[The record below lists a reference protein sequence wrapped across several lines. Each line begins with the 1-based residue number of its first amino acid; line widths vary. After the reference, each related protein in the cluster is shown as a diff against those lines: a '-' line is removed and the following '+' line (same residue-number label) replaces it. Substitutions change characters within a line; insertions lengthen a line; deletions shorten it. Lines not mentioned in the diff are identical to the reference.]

1 MTPSCPAIGS
11 RLSLSDRAEAVV
23 LLPARCGVLMT
34 SAWRGPNS
42 SVDEIV
48 AIGDCGL
55 PVAGEFDAPPEPC
68 THKQIQGRNVMSRR
82 ALLASSIFAGFF
94 TTQISAAEIKYDN
107 YACYAG
113 ANHVIQHAD
122 GYVSGSFDAVLM
134 VQGPER
140 DPLYLMSAHCVGTFT
155 IIGGA
160 QEENGSCQY
169 VSAGGD
175 KIFAVFAR
183 KGDPTKVEGTLRF
196 VHGTGKFDGIS
207 GEGKYQDTGT
217 YPPSGAANMGNG
229 CNREWGTYTVK

>member
-1 MTPSCPAIGS
+1 
-11 RLSLSDRAEAVV
+11 
-23 LLPARCGVLMT
+23 
-34 SAWRGPNS
+34 
-42 SVDEIV
+42 
-48 AIGDCGL
+48 
-55 PVAGEFDAPPEPC
+55 
-68 THKQIQGRNVMSRR
+68 MSRR
-82 ALLASSIFAGFF
+82 ALLVSGIFTGLF
-94 TTQISAAEIKYDN
+94 TTQIFAAEIKYDN

-122 GYVSGSFDAVLM
+122 GYMSGSFDAVLM

-140 DPLYLMSAHCVGTFT
+140 DPLYPMSAHCVGTFT
-155 IIGGA
+155 IIGGQ

-169 VSAGGD
+169 VGVGGD

>member
-1 MTPSCPAIGS
+1 MP
-11 RLSLSDRAEAVV
+11 
-23 LLPARCGVLMT
+23 PARCGALMT
-34 SAWRGPNS
+34 SAWRAPNS

-55 PVAGEFDAPPEPC
+55 PLEGEFDVSPGPRA
-68 THKQIQGRNVMSRR
+68 HKQIQGRNVMSRR
-82 ALLASSIFAGFF
+82 AFLASGLFAGLF
-94 TTQISAAEIKYDN
+94 TTQIFAAEVKYDN

-122 GYVSGSFDAVLM
+122 GYLSGSFDAVLM
-134 VQGPER
+134 VQGPDH
-140 DPLYLMSAHCVGTFT
+140 DPLYPMSAHCVGTFT
-155 IIGGA
+155 IIGGEH
-160 QEENGSCQY
+160 EENGSCQY

-183 KGDPTKVEGTLRF
+183 KGDPAKIEGTLRF

-207 GEGKYQDTGT
+207 GEGKYQDTAS

-229 CNREWGTYTVK
+229 CNRQWGTYTLK

>member
-1 MTPSCPAIGS
+1 VFI
-11 RLSLSDRAEAVV
+11 V
-23 LLPARCGVLMT
+23 LLIG
-34 SAWRGPNS
+34 AWRAPNS
-42 SVDEIV
+42 SVDEIA

-55 PVAGEFDAPPEPC
+55 RMLAECDVSPGPQA
-68 THKQIQGRNVMSRR
+68 HKPIQGRNAMSRR
-82 ALLASSIFAGFF
+82 ALLASGIFAGLL
-94 TTQISAAEIKYDN
+94 TTQIFAAEIKYDN

-122 GYVSGSFDAVLM
+122 GYMSGSFDAVLM

-155 IIGGA
+155 IIGGE

-169 VSAGGD
+169 VSARGD